1 MKLFNSAYF
10 TRKPKEGG
18 GASRGNGV
26 VLSVGSDP
34 YGWDYTPLQ
43 TQPRTA
49 VNCRHLAWR
58 RYVHLVPFK
67 WSGCG
72 DNCAQRQLCTDPT
85 TGRVCESPLSLLYTL
100 FGQKPHSHHVQ
111 GSTDNKYFTNGP
123 KTFFQTINDCIH
135 CSED

>member
-72 DNCAQRQLCTDPT
+72 DNCAQTQPQGGYVKVYSVSYIHCLDKSHTATMYRAQQITNILQM
-85 TGRVCESPLSLLYTL
+85 
-100 FGQKPHSHHVQ
+100 GQKPFS
-111 GSTDNKYFTNGP
+111 KL
-123 KTFFQTINDCIH
+123 
-135 CSED
+135 